1 MQFGREHEGSQ
12 PLRLTVKGTSSE
24 TWIQLQSVTSS
35 PWHTEKSPSPNLIP
49 IQHFAWID
57 AKDWFASTPCHEQDP
72 AIPHTALSPLFLA
85 QHQSC
90 LQISGWSR
98 MLWAVHNVDVGTAVL
113 GCFCYPCSAFD
124 WHSSH
129 ALLPP
134 EFIILTWASQ
144 QQGHIGAQRQV
155 RKKKWV
161 RARVPLGLGFCFKR
175 RLNYFAPLSLK

>member
-24 TWIQLQSVTSS
+24 TGTWIQLQSVTSS
-35 PWHTEKSPSPNLIP
+35 PWHTEKSPSPDLIP

-57 AKDWFASTPCHEQDP
+57 AKDWFASTPYP

-98 MLWAVHNVDVGTAVL
+98 MLWAVHNVVLGTAVS

-134 EFIILTWASQ
+134 EFIILSWASQ
-144 QQGHIGAQRQV
+144 QQGHIGRQV